1 MGKNLFDKQKPVQDS
16 VLSTSIAKPEPQSG
30 GTALDLAGMG
40 FDPAEN
46 LKDETPDIPLIKI
59 LPQAQMFSMP
69 DETKVVSIE
78 GVIVETYRCNAW
90 WDREDTREDL
100 RPNCSSLNDCTP
112 LPDSPNVQSENCA
125 SCKQNKFGSGV
136 DQTGQPSNGKNCK
149 NMRRLYVLMEGH
161 EFPYMISL
169 SPTSLKSAK
178 KYLTLL
184 SDKHRHVATV
194 ITKIGLSKMTKGSN
208 VFSIV
213 ELSTVKEINE
223 PEILNNIL
231 KIKKQIIEIVH
242 SQGITKAE
250 YNEDENVD
258 ALTQRPGDKF

>member
-1 MGKNLFDKQKPVQDS
+1 M
-16 VLSTSIAKPEPQSG
+16 
-30 GTALDLAGMG
+30 
-40 FDPAEN
+40 
-46 LKDETPDIPLIKI
+46 IKI
-59 LPQAQMFSMP
+59 LPQAQMFTMP
-69 DETKVVSIE
+69 DETKITSIE

-90 WDREDTREDL
+90 WDRNDPREDL

-136 DQTGQPSNGKNCK
+136 DLNGQPSNGKACK
-149 NMRRLYVLMEGH
+149 NMRRMYVLMEGH

-169 SPTSLKSAK
+169 SPTSLKPAK

-194 ITKIGLSKMTKGSN
+194 ITKISLSKMTKGSN

-213 ELSTVKEINE
+213 ELATVKEIND
-223 PEILNNIL
+223 PEVLNDIL
-231 KIKKQIIEIVH
+231 KIKRQIVEIVRN
-242 SQGITKAE
+242 QGITKAE
-250 YNEDENVD
+250 DTE
-258 ALTQRPGDKF
+258 AF